1 MRVVARGLRYI
12 IGCGAGAGGAS
23 PSAPS
28 SSDSPLGGWLGGG
41 EGGGG
46 RGASRGRE
54 LASEFAMPLRRAV
67 TDDLPGEEREGAP
80 IDLRYGIGCDFDS
93 FVRKL
98 TALGAA
104 ASLVTASEAVSVTA
118 GGGTAHMR
126 PHDLQLGAAQ

>member
-1 MRVVARGLRYI
+1 
-12 IGCGAGAGGAS
+12 
-23 PSAPS
+23 
-28 SSDSPLGGWLGGG
+28 
-41 EGGGG
+41 
-46 RGASRGRE
+46 
-54 LASEFAMPLRRAV
+54 MPLRRAV
-67 TDDLPGEEREGAP
+67 TDDLPGEEREGPP
-80 IDLRYGIGCDFDS
+80 IDLRYGIGCD